1 MASGR
6 AWRSGNGKSPE
17 SSPHPC
23 FPLFPLQGLLFT
35 WFVGPPAR
43 MWLPHSFCSSFPQRP
58 TLRLWVSSPH
68 ALERES
74 DWLTWSQ
81 MSSPG
86 PISYGHGASSHRT
99 KVAPQHTGPAAW
111 VHCSRDAQN
120 GQNVFK
126 AHVTALQTGWKCR
139 ACPSDSVELSL
150 VSGRLSSSRLPW
162 KHGATPAHHWGLLSL
177 ECLPPGLIFVVLPPS
192 S

>member
-1 MASGR
+1 M
-6 AWRSGNGKSPE
+6 
-17 SSPHPC
+17 
-23 FPLFPLQGLLFT
+23 L
-35 WFVGPPAR
+35 
-43 MWLPHSFCSSFPQRP
+43 SSFPAPRP
-58 TLRLWVSSPH
+58 AFHLVRWSPWQDVAASQLLFQLPTETRTPCLWVSSPH

-86 PISYGHGASSHRT
+86 PISCGHGASSHRT
-99 KVAPQHTGPAAW
+99 KMAPQRTGPTAW
-111 VHCSRDAQN
+111 VHYSCDAQN

-126 AHVTALQTGWKCR
+126 AHVTALQTGWRCR
-139 ACPSDSVELSL
+139 ACPSASVELSF

-177 ECLPPGLIFVVLPPS
+177 ECLPPGLIFVVLPPGS
-192 S
+192 